1 MVRQLQNLVG
11 HIPQPKAVR
20 GADAL
25 AGVRDLTPPQ
35 RAGVSPPYRIR
46 DYSRA
51 KRDRFRAI
59 AALTR

>member
-11 HIPQPKAVR
+11 R
-20 GADAL
+20 
-25 AGVRDLTPPQ
+25 RDLTPPQ

-51 KRDRFRAI
+51 KRARFKAI